1 VVPIEASAL
10 VELYLARHGEPTSE
24 AENPQ
29 RPLSARGRAEVRRVG
44 AAAACLGLRP
54 IEIRHSGKCRAA
66 QTADILAEALGLRE
80 AVVAV
85 SGLAPNDDVWP
96 VAAALAATSQSVML
110 VGHLPFLSRLASLLL
125 VGDPDRPLV
134 RFPMGGIVCLAAEP
148 PAAGA
153 SAIWNMA
160 WALTPAMASSAIP
173 EAWQ

>member
-1 VVPIEASAL
+1 M
-10 VELYLARHGEPTSE
+10 YLARHGEPTSE

-44 AAAACLGLRP
+44 AAAARLGLRP

-66 QTADILAEALGLRE
+66 QTAEIFAEALGLRE
-80 AVVAV
+80 AVVAA

-134 RFPMGGIVCLAAEP
+134 QFPMGGIVCLAREAP
-148 PAAGA
+148 VSGGTPV
-153 SAIWNMA
+153 WNLV
-160 WALTPAMASSAIP
+160 WALTPAMAFN
-173 EAWQ
+173 EAAQG